1 MDVRLSSATQKNYR
15 DTPTTDFLWSSSPEF
30 VDEIVLSRIEKTRHR
45 KYVPCL
51 PSSGI
56 VYFKSERSSRTG
68 APMDPDQRVARHAD
82 LLLHVPTMSLA
93 LARKQTSQ
101 SRLDETLFD
110 LLVHFLL
117 SFDVR
122 QLMFNQ
128 KKRTQQ
134 CYRCRWSRGKNHIS
148 KIQTIIRVTE
158 LEQVWHKE
166 NKP

>member
-1 MDVRLSSATQKNYR
+1 MMDVRLFSVARKNYR
-15 DTPTTDFLWSSSPEF
+15 DTLATNFLSAIQRRFS
-30 VDEIVLSRIEKTRHR
+30 IVVSCYHLEEKKTRHC
-45 KYVPCL
+45 KHVPSL
-51 PSSGI
+51 PSRGI
-56 VYFKSERSSRTG
+56 VYLKSERSTRTG
-68 APMDPDQRVARHAD
+68 APVDPDQYAARYAD

-101 SRLDETLFD
+101 SRLDEVLSD

-134 CYRCRWSRGKNHIS
+134 
-148 KIQTIIRVTE
+148 
-158 LEQVWHKE
+158 
-166 NKP
+166 